1 MTQSRAHRPSGGP
14 LDHDVTDTSV
24 RGSSARAV
32 EPGGPGAAAIGATVV
47 PTGPAPTRRAVTAL
61 QRSAG
66 NRAVAGLLD
75 RSRPPAG
82 LSGVQDVDH
91 RHDDR
96 DRSDQQPVDHRHADL
111 RRAGGRR
118 DDGRPDRRG
127 PARAAPPHR
136 FSTTDSTVANVA
148 SVFGAT
154 ARGGAASMM
163 GAVTF
168 DSSAFAAAVAR
179 PLAVT
184 KTGTD
189 VNLSSATYAASGT
202 VRASGPAAR
211 VGQYE
216 IGFLQTVY
224 ESSRNFYYE
233 PAGHTPGLLARIAP
247 TFFGERKK
255 VSDTCSSL
263 PVRDGDAGFRPWYG
277 PETVFPFSATDP
289 STKNTA
295 MQDTPDSTQPWT
307 VGSGTARQQLVKTDG
322 RDRFR
327 SWLAVKD
334 TASTNA
340 IMLNYADWLVDYGT
354 TVTFNSASP
363 AASVVT
369 PTATSGARVTG
380 TGDGTGG
387 QWPLHGDPV
396 ANDVATVVESSW

>member
-1 MTQSRAHRPSGGP
+1 MTQSRARRPHGSP
-14 LDHDVTDTSV
+14 PDHDVAA
-24 RGSSARAV
+24 SSSHGVAARATRPAATV
-32 EPGGPGAAAIGATVV
+32 PDLAAAAVTAGRA
-47 PTGPAPTRRAVTAL
+47 PARRAVTAL
-61 QRSAG
+61 QRTAG

-75 RSRPPAG
+75 WSRPT
-82 LSGVQDVDH
+82 LD
-91 RHDDR
+91 RTDDPHPVAHER
-96 DRSDQQPVDHRHADL
+96 DEHGSQ
-111 RRAGGRR
+111 
-118 DDGRPDRRG
+118 RRG
-127 PARAAPPHR
+127 AASADALQR

-154 ARGGAASMM
+154 ARGGAASVM

-168 DSSAFAAAVAR
+168 DSSAFTAAVAR

-189 VNLSSATYAASGT
+189 LTVGSATYSASGT

-289 STKNTA
+289 SSTNTS
-295 MQDTPDSTQPWT
+295 MDDTPDSTQPWT
-307 VGSGTARQQLVKTDG
+307 VGSGTATQHLVKTDG

-380 TGDGTGG
+380 TGDATGG

-396 ANDVATVVESSW
+396 ANDVATNVESNW

>member
-1 MTQSRAHRPSGGP
+1 MTQSRAHRPHGGP
-14 LDHDVTDTSV
+14 LDRDGVEA
-24 RGSSARAV
+24 SARPSPARTAHTARPAGPV
-32 EPGGPGAAAIGATVV
+32 AEPVVAPAATSGR
-47 PTGPAPTRRAVTAL
+47 APTRRAVVAL

-66 NRAVAGLLD
+66 NRAVADLLTD
-75 RSRPPAG
+75 RAPDAG
-82 LSGVQDVDH
+82 
-91 RHDDR
+91 R
-96 DRSDQQPVDHRHADL
+96 
-111 RRAGGRR
+111 RRAAAPR
-118 DDGRPDRRG
+118 
-127 PARAAPPHR
+127 ARATPPQR
-136 FSTTDSTVANVA
+136 YSTTDSTVANVA
-148 SVFGAT
+148 SVLGTT

-184 KTGTD
+184 RTGTD
-189 VNLSSATYAASGT
+189 VTIGSATYSARGT

-216 IGFLQTVY
+216 VGFLQTVY

-247 TFFGERKK
+247 TFFGERTK
-255 VSDTCSSL
+255 VSDTCSAL

-277 PETVFPFSATDP
+277 PETVVAFSATDP
-289 STKNTA
+289 SSKNTA
-295 MQDTPDSTQPWT
+295 MDDTPDSTQPWT
-307 VGSGTARQQLVKTDG
+307 VGSGTARQHLVRTDG

-354 TVTFNSASP
+354 TVTFNAASP
-363 AASVVT
+363 GASVVT

-396 ANDVATVVESSW
+396 ANDVATIVESNW